1 MTYKMLINGK
11 LVDGTLT
18 LDVLNPATGGVLATC
33 PRADEAQL
41 DEAVTAAKAAFPAWS
56 ALSFSGRRKKLEAI
70 ADALE
75 SRTNEFAR
83 LLTQEQGKPIAQA
96 TGGVIGAIAGMRAF
110 AAAEVETM
118 TVRETDKERIIE
130 QRTPLGVVGA
140 IMPWKFPVL
149 LMVMKTGPALITGNT
164 IVAKHAPTTPLTSL
178 LFAEMV
184 ADMLPPGVLN
194 IIVDANDLGALMT
207 KHKDIAKVSFT
218 GSTATGKKVM
228 QSVSSSLKR
237 LTLEL
242 GGNDATI
249 VLDDVDVKAVAPKIF
264 DAAMSNTGQICL
276 ATKRV
281 YAHSSIYEELC
292 GELARLAGEAVVDD
306 GLKQGTSIGPIQNKM
321 QYGKV
326 KGFLDDAAPTARL
339 SPAARH

>member
-96 TGGVIGAIAGMRAF
+96 TGEVIGAIAGMRAF

-130 QRTPLGVVGA
+130 QRTPLGVVGR
-140 IMPWKFPVL
+140 
-149 LMVMKTGPALITGNT
+149 
-164 IVAKHAPTTPLTSL
+164 SC
-178 LFAEMV
+178 
-184 ADMLPPGVLN
+184 
-194 IIVDANDLGALMT
+194 
-207 KHKDIAKVSFT
+207 
-218 GSTATGKKVM
+218 
-228 QSVSSSLKR
+228 R
-237 LTLEL
+237 
-242 GGNDATI
+242 
-249 VLDDVDVKAVAPKIF
+249 
-264 DAAMSNTGQICL
+264 
-276 ATKRV
+276 
-281 YAHSSIYEELC
+281 
-292 GELARLAGEAVVDD
+292 
-306 GLKQGTSIGPIQNKM
+306 GTSPCC
-321 QYGKV
+321 
-326 KGFLDDAAPTARL
+326 
-339 SPAARH
+339 SW